1 MADEQILSTNVVQD
15 STFENM
21 IANAIK
27 LPGVKVNRTEF
38 LTEMFGNHAFDLQEI
53 LDVGPVQAKCPKEI
67 LERMAEDV
75 ITKRTSQST
84 LVSFATGI
92 PGGLA
97 MAATIPADTLQFFG
111 VALRMAQEIS
121 YLYGGKDMWKD
132 GDVDNE
138 LVRSQ
143 LILFIGVMFG
153 VADASAV
160 VRLLYAQIAQ
170 QALMVIPEKVLPR
183 VLLYPLVKQIGKRI
197 GIKISKAAATKG
209 ISKVVPLV
217 GGLISGGMTYA
228 TMKPMGKRLAK
239 ILQEVNF
246 EYSEEQVQ
254 KDCLLIEDLKK
265 SQEDINIP
273 ETLF

>member
-1 MADEQILSTNVVQD
+1 MAKQELSTEVVQD

-21 IANAIK
+21 VASAIK
-27 LPGVKVNRTEF
+27 IPGVKVNRTEF
-38 LTEMFGNHAFDLQEI
+38 LTEMFENHVFDLQEI
-53 LDVGPVQAKCPKEI
+53 LELGPVQANCPKEI

-75 ITKRTSQST
+75 IAKRTSQST

-121 YLYGGKDMWKD
+121 YLYGGKDLWTD

-143 LILFIGVMFG
+143 LILYVGVMFG

-170 QALMVIPEKVLPR
+170 QALMVIPEKVFPR
-183 VLLYPLVKQIGKRI
+183 VILYPLVKQIGKRI
-197 GIKISKAAATKG
+197 GIKVSKAAATKG

-239 ILQEVNF
+239 TLHEVNF
-246 EYSEEQVQ
+246 EYSEEQIH
-254 KDCLLIEDLKK
+254 KDCLLIE
-265 SQEDINIP
+265 EYCG
-273 ETLF
+273 EM